1 MLVRPTLPEWSEG
14 GQDQIMLRMLD
25 TDNIRV
31 ISSILG
37 QSIALDH
44 YAKKVGNISMSSAL
58 LPWVL
63 LLVQPTECTTHEGLC
78 LILLNHYH
86 HPCKIKLLVHSCVI
100 LHLL

>member
-1 MLVRPTLPEWSEG
+1 MGRILTNLDGSDYGVLVRPTLQEWSEG

-44 YAKKVGNISMSSAL
+44 YAKKVCPSFSTLGL
-58 LPWVL
+58 LRM
-63 LLVQPTECTTHEGLC
+63 TA
-78 LILLNHYH
+78 Y
-86 HPCKIKLLVHSCVI
+86 
-100 LHLL
+100 

>member
-1 MLVRPTLPEWSEG
+1 VLVRPTLPEWSEG

-44 YAKKVGNISMSSAL
+44 YAKKVRATLDS
-58 LPWVL
+58 VL
-63 LLVQPTECTTHEGLC
+63 LASVTYL
-78 LILLNHYH
+78 
-86 HPCKIKLLVHSCVI
+86 
-100 LHLL
+100 

>member
-1 MLVRPTLPEWSEG
+1 
-14 GQDQIMLRMLD
+14 MLRMLD

-44 YAKKVGNISMSSAL
+44 YAKKVRNISMSPAL

-63 LLVQPTECTTHEGLC
+63 LLVQHIEYRTHEGLC

-86 HPCKIKLLVHSCVI
+86 HPCRKKLLVHSCVS